1 MTQFSSR
8 QFILAATL
16 ASVAL
21 IVGAWIFQALGYA
34 PCELCLLQRNPHYVA
49 IGIGAVA
56 WLTRWRWLAWPG
68 AAALATTSAIGFYHS
83 GVERKWWPGPTSCTG
98 GGDIG
103 GLSADDLLAQ
113 LQSTPVVMCD
123 QIPWRLSDMIP
134 LQFLDIT
141 MANFNAIGSLV
152 LVFIWIAAARR
163 A

>member
-1 MTQFSSR
+1 MKNLTSWQL
-8 QFILAATL
+8 ILILTL
-16 ASVAL
+16 ASSVL
-21 IVGAWIFQALGYA
+21 IVGAWIFQSLGYA
-34 PCELCLLQRNPHYVA
+34 PCELCLWQRKPHYAA
-49 IGIGAVA
+49 IVIGAVA
-56 WLTRWRWLAWPG
+56 LLTRQRWLAWPG

-98 GGDIG
+98 TGNIG
-103 GLSADDLLAQ
+103 GMSADDLLAQ

-141 MANFNAIGSLV
+141 MANFNALGSLV
-152 LVFIWIAAARR
+152 LVFVWIAAARS